1 MEQQEIEQA
10 GRSIIAE
17 VLNIPVE
24 QVWDEA
30 NLEEDLGI
38 DSIDVVEVIMAVE
51 TKFDITIEEGEADG
65 IITVKDFLDA
75 LVEKINQC

>member
-65 IITVKDFLDA
+65 IITVKNFLDA
-75 LVEKINQC
+75 LVDKINQC

>member
-17 VLNIPVE
+17 VLNMPVE